1 MRLLIDQ
8 NISHR
13 ILPIIEEHFDNVQH
27 VRQLGLLNTNDHEI
41 FMFGRNQGFEAI
53 ITLDD
58 DFVKL
63 LNLFSSPPKIIW
75 LRTGNC
81 ATLNLAEIL
90 ISKYDII
97 KEFIES
103 EEHLLFEIFKM

>member
-13 ILPIIEEHFDNVQH
+13 VLPIIQDHFKGIQH
-27 VRQLGLLNTNDHEI
+27 VSQLGLLNTNDHEI
-41 FMFGRNQGFEAI
+41 FMFARNNEFDAI

-58 DFVKL
+58 DFVRL

-81 ATLNLAEIL
+81 ATKIWR
-90 ISKYDII
+90 KY
-97 KEFIES
+97 
-103 EEHLLFEIFKM
+103 